1 MRIKIFSMA
10 AALLLVAACAS
21 EEKEVATSSGSG
33 ASQQNSASPSSSAS
47 ASSGSSVSAP
57 APGSVEEFIT
67 IGDRVYFDFDKAEI
81 RNDGTPTL
89 NDQAA
94 WLKKYPN
101 ITIVVEG
108 HADERGTREYNL
120 ALGERRANAVKEYLV
135 SRGIL
140 ANRIETVSY
149 GKERPAVLGSNDA
162 AWAQNRRGVS
172 VVRGGAS

>member
-1 MRIKIFSMA
+1 MRMKIVSMA

-21 EEKEVATSSGSG
+21 EEKEVSTSSGSG
-33 ASQQNSASPSSSAS
+33 ASQQNSASPS
-47 ASSGSSVSAP
+47 ASSGLSVSAP

-120 ALGERRANAVKEYLV
+120 ALGARRANAVKEYLV
-135 SRGIL
+135 SRGVS

>member
-1 MRIKIFSMA
+1 MHIKILSLT

-33 ASQQNSASPSSSAS
+33 ASQQKLGSPVSSTSSSG
-47 ASSGSSVSAP
+47 GSSVSAP
-57 APGSVEEFIT
+57 AAGSAEEFIT

-81 RNDGTPTL
+81 RTDGTSTL
-89 NDQAA
+89 NSQAV

-101 ITIVVEG
+101 ITIVIEG

-135 SRGIL
+135 SRGV
-140 ANRIETVSY
+140 AVDRIETVSY
-149 GKERPAVLGSNDA
+149 GKERPAVLGSNDS
-162 AWAQNRRGVS
+162 AWSQNRRGVS

>member
-1 MRIKIFSMA
+1 MRMKILSMA

-21 EEKEVATSSGSG
+21 EEKEVSTSSGSG
-33 ASQQNSASPSSSAS
+33 ASQQNSASPS

-120 ALGERRANAVKEYLV
+120 ALTSAV
-135 SRGIL
+135 RT
-140 ANRIETVSY
+140 R
-149 GKERPAVLGSNDA
+149 
-162 AWAQNRRGVS
+162 
-172 VVRGGAS
+172 

>member
-1 MRIKIFSMA
+1 MKILSIA

-33 ASQQNSASPSSSAS
+33 ASQQKLGSPVSSTSSSG
-47 ASSGSSVSAP
+47 GSSVSAP
-57 APGSVEEFIT
+57 AAGSAEEFIT

-81 RNDGTPTL
+81 RTDGTSTL
-89 NDQAA
+89 NSQAV

-101 ITIVVEG
+101 ITIVIEG

-135 SRGIL
+135 SRGV
-140 ANRIETVSY
+140 AVDRIETVSY
-149 GKERPAVLGSNDA
+149 GKERPAVLGSNDS
-162 AWAQNRRGVS
+162 AWSQNRRGVS